1 MQLLLSLAFFTA
13 REDFFNF
20 FKNTETK
27 RKKNLI
33 YTGVEMMFSK
43 KQNWVQQNRGA
54 FAIVSVRG
62 GFFQKS
68 SIGGDTKSKEKVIVN
83 SVGIKIF

>member
-1 MQLLLSLAFFTA
+1 MDISFGTVGVNIPVREDFGAVASVTGFFTA

-43 KQNWVQQNRGA
+43 KAKLGA
-54 FAIVSVRG
+54 TKWG
-62 GFFQKS
+62 GNLDSQR
-68 SIGGDTKSKEKVIVN
+68 
-83 SVGIKIF
+83 